1 MDNGG
6 INTYDVGTLAG
17 LRGVGTGGYGYGN
30 QGNFLGDGSAVK
42 EAVRGNRDIDL
53 LDAVNRGTSD
63 QFLSQKITDGDAA
76 VVSTVNMGNQ
86 FLTDRINAQGIDA
99 KFANVTE
106 RLASAER
113 IAFANQASLERE
125 MNANQAAAIAQL
137 HTMDVKQTECC
148 CELKAGQAAIL
159 AKLDADRANAAEN
172 EVNNLRLQLNVINSQ
187 DRGQGN

>member
-17 LRGVGTGGYGYGN
+17 LRGVGGYGYGS

-63 QFLSQKITDGDAA
+63 QFLSQKIADGDSNI
-76 VVSTVNMGNQ
+76 VSTINLGNQ
-86 FLTDRINAQGIDA
+86 FLTDRITNQGLDF
-99 KFANVTE
+99 KFANITD
-106 RLASAER
+106 RLSSAER
-113 IAFANQASLERE
+113 LAFANQASLERE
-125 MNANQAAAIAQL
+125 MNANQAATIAQL

-172 EVNNLRLQLNVINSQ
+172 EVNNLRLQLNVINNQ
-187 DRGQGN
+187 GRGQGN